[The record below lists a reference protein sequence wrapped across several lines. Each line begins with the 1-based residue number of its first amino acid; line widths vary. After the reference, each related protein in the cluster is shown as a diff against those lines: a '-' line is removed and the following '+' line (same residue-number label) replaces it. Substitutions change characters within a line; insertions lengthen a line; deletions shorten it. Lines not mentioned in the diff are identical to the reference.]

1 MISDISEFSISSRPS
16 AVNPPRYRSVE
27 TTTLQSDH
35 ELMIAV
41 REGELNALGELF
53 ERHHGPLF
61 GFLTKLTN
69 DRSAAEDITQ
79 IVFQRILKS
88 RHTYRDEGRFATW
101 MYHLARRCAV
111 DHYRKSQRTP
121 MATDPADL
129 QHHAD
134 DQPHA
139 GDKAIASDDH
149 EILHHALNRLDRNDR
164 EILLLSRF
172 QELSFSEIASI
183 LECSIGAAKVR
194 AHRALRQLRDIYFQM
209 QKENLT

>member
-1 MISDISEFSISSRPS
+1 MISDISDISISSRVS
-16 AVNPPRYRSVE
+16 AVNPTRYRSVE
-27 TTTLQSDH
+27 TSTPQSDH
-35 ELMIAV
+35 ELILAV
-41 REGELNALGELF
+41 REGELDALGELF

-79 IVFQRILKS
+79 IVFQRILKY

-111 DHYRKSQRTP
+111 DHYRKTQRTP
-121 MATDPADL
+121 TATDPADL

-134 DQPHA
+134 DQPNA

-149 EILHHALNRLDRNDR
+149 KILHHALNRLDRDDR

-183 LECSIGAAKVR
+183 IECYIGAAKVR